1 MKLWT
6 QMLMSGFLWAVWG
19 AVHGA
24 PLLPNADWLAYKTN
38 FISPEGRVID
48 TGNQQISHS
57 EGQGYGML
65 LALAAEDLA
74 TFESIWS
81 WTQKNLQR
89 EDKLFGWRWNP
100 NSSPPVQDWNNA
112 TDGDLL
118 IAWALAR
125 AGVRWKRP
133 EWVNEARSI
142 AERVRTTLIAYTSFG
157 PVLLPSQQGFTE
169 AGNLTLNPSYWVF
182 PAFKT
187 LARIDPDP
195 VWQALPKSGLALL
208 ALTRFGPHQL
218 PPDWVVLYADGHLG
232 LPPDPARRRVGFESI
247 RIPLYLCWS
256 KMNDPILMQG
266 FLHAWPNEDAP
277 AWVDLANGDRAAYPL
292 TLAQR
297 AMRYVVSGCLNK
309 AGSSRPQIDVKD
321 YYGST
326 LTLFAQLVLTRS
338 EELP

>member
-1 MKLWT
+1 MKPWT
-6 QMLMSGFLWAVWG
+6 LMLMSGFLWAVLG
-19 AVHGA
+19 VAQA
-24 PLLPNADWLAYKTN
+24 SSLLPDADWRAYKTH

-48 TGNQQISHS
+48 TGNRQISHS

-65 LALAAEDLA
+65 LALAAEDRA
-74 TFESIWS
+74 TFESLWG

-89 EDKLFGWRWNP
+89 EDKLFGWQWNP
-100 NSSPPVQDWNNA
+100 NSNPPVQDWNNA

-125 AGVRWKRP
+125 AGERWKRP
-133 EWVNEARSI
+133 EWVTEARVI
-142 AERVRTTLIAYTSFG
+142 AERVRATLIASTAFG
-157 PVLLPSQQGFTE
+157 PVLLPAQQGFKE
-169 AGNLTLNPSYWVF
+169 GENLTLNPSYWVF

-195 VWQALPKSGLALL
+195 VWQALPKSGLSLL
-208 ALTRFGPHQL
+208 ALTRYGPHQL
-218 PPDWVVLYADGHLG
+218 PPDWVILHADGHLG
-232 LPPDPARRRVGFESI
+232 LPSDPARRRVGFEAVRLPI
-247 RIPLYLCWS
+247 YLCWS
-256 KMNDPILMQG
+256 GMKDPILMQG
-266 FLHAWPNEDAP
+266 FLQAWPSDDAP

-297 AMRYVVSGCLNK
+297 AVRHLVSGCLDK
-309 AGSSRPQIDVKD
+309 AGGPRPQIDAKD

-338 EELP
+338 EALP